1 MPTYPWTGANIIK
14 RVRDAIVLNL
24 RRAFSYD
31 PKYHYVLDLTLTN
44 VPGVVTVTEGST
56 VVTGSGTTFTTSFV
70 TGSIIQFS
78 SQPGVTYYVKSISSN
93 TSLTLTLNYTGS
105 TSSAVTV
112 SLGSGTVD
120 FDCTGIVINDSTS
133 EDYYFLPSIN
143 IITTNGEEHR
153 FLQEDL
159 FEMFEDS
166 NGEQSVRRGAPLDIN
181 VVVEATALDLIT
193 RDELV
198 DRLYEYFKIITND
211 LADRGIAIWKTS
223 INTDRKE
230 FKNDRWFYTS
240 GVTFHLYA
248 EWLDEDLTD
257 PNSTATG
264 IKGSITTDFGVDQ
277 GFKVKF

>member
-31 PKYHYVLDLTLTN
+31 PKYHYVLDLVLTN
-44 VPGVVTVTEGST
+44 VSGVVNVTNGST
-56 VVTGSGTTFTTSFV
+56 VVTGIGTTFTTSFV
-70 TGSIIQFS
+70 KGSIIQFS

-93 TSLTLTLNYTGS
+93 TVLTLNLNYTGT
-105 TSSAVTV
+105 TSSSV
-112 SLGSGTVD
+112 SVFLGTGTVD

-133 EDYYFLPSIN
+133 EDYFFLPSIN
-143 IITTNGEEHR
+143 VMTTSGEEHR

-166 NGEQSVRRGAPLDIN
+166 NSELSSRRGAPMSITVL
-181 VVVEATALDLIT
+181 VEATSLDIIT

-198 DRLYEYFKIITND
+198 DRLYEYFKIITDD
-211 LADRGIAIWKTS
+211 LADNGIGILKTS
-223 INTDRKE
+223 INTDRRE
-230 FKNDRWFYTS
+230 FRNDRWFYTS
-240 GVTFHLYA
+240 GVTYHLYA
-248 EWLDEDLTD
+248 EWLDEDLTN
-257 PNSTATG
+257 PNATVTG

-277 GFKVKF
+277 GFKIKF